1 MEPDNTVITGDATGV
16 NQDIYRVDAGRR
28 ETGNC
33 RDMRTF
39 KNLRLRGVPQKHTRK
54 VLFSYLHSFVMISK
68 ISYAYTLGVVKV
80 GRYNIF
86 HRSCFFVTIMRWQKT
101 SVLAN
106 RSSPTL
112 ITPKCIIS

>member
-39 KNLRLRGVPQKHTRK
+39 KNLRLRGVQ
-54 VLFSYLHSFVMISK
+54 SFVIVSK
-68 ISYAYTLGVVKV
+68 ISYAYTPM
-80 GRYNIF
+80 I
-86 HRSCFFVTIMRWQKT
+86 TIYD
-101 SVLAN
+101 S
-106 RSSPTL
+106 
-112 ITPKCIIS
+112 I